1 MEYWPDTLGYRI
13 DFFTI
18 FILLGIVQGLF
29 LSTFFLFGTA
39 AKRLENQYLG
49 WILFA
54 GSLVILEIFL
64 CYSGAIVHIPHF
76 VDLTEPINFLI
87 APLTY
92 LMVAVLA
99 GKHPKNWYW
108 HLAPFVCYFL
118 YHFCFVFQPEVFK
131 LNAFRHSYHAY
142 LPELPNQQLFHADPF
157 CIKAYVNE
165 LGVLQSLLY
174 AFPIFS
180 LLKNYLAQAKTTT
193 FSSIWKSKKHRW
205 LVVFL
210 SLKLIATFLW
220 LFKVCFVFRDSMDNV
235 GATLDTC
242 IIYVL
247 NFFVLKDGLLFQQKV
262 SDKKYQKSSLS
273 EAQMVNMLKKLKKE
287 MQQQKTYLD
296 SDLSLK
302 KLAHKVNISPHHVS
316 QVLNEQL
323 QKSYYEWI
331 AEYRV
336 NAAKQ
341 FINAKE
347 YEHYKL
353 EAIGKMAG
361 FNSRSVFYK
370 SFKKLEGVSP
380 AVFKKRSCS

>member
-13 DFFTI
+13 NFFTI
-18 FILLGIVQGLF
+18 FILLGVVQGFF
-29 LSTFFLFGTA
+29 LSTFFLSTKKLA
-39 AKRLENQYLG
+39 NQYLG

-54 GSLVILEIFL
+54 GSLVILEILL
-64 CYSGAIVHIPHF
+64 CYSGVIVHIPHF
-76 VDLTEPINFLI
+76 VDITEPINFLI

-92 LMVAVLA
+92 LMVAALA

-108 HLAPFVCYFL
+108 HLIPFIAYFL
-118 YHFCFVFQPEVFK
+118 YHFCFLFQSEVFK

-174 AFPIFS
+174 TFPIFS
-180 LLKNYLAQAKTTT
+180 LLKNYLFQAKTTT

-220 LFKVCFVFRDSMDNV
+220 LFKVCFVFRDSLDNV
-235 GATLDTC
+235 GASLDTF

-262 SDKKYQKSSLS
+262 NGKKYQKSSLS
-273 EAQMVNMLKKLKKE
+273 ETQMVSILKKLEKE
-287 MQQQKTYLD
+287 MKAHQLHLD
-296 SDLSLK
+296 SNLSLK
-302 KLAHKVNISPHHVS
+302 KLAQKVGISPHHLS
-316 QVLNEQL
+316 QVLNERL
-323 QKSYYEWI
+323 QKTYYEWI

-336 NAAKQ
+336 EAAKQ
-341 FINAKE
+341 FIKSKE
-347 YEHYKL
+347 YDHYKL

-370 SFKKLEGVSP
+370 SFKKLEGISP
-380 AVFKKRSCS
+380 TEFKGKIS